1 MTGFA
6 LNKDA
11 KQPLLFSLAI
21 FVSAD
26 TRMVIGL
33 REYVL
38 VEIDIK
44 SGKLYYFHINLKF
57 PSGSCIVVVEK
68 ISSHRW
74 E

>member
-6 LNKDA
+6 LNKDS

-33 REYVL
+33 REYLL

-44 SGKLYYFHINLKF
+44 IRQ
-57 PSGSCIVVVEK
+57 VVLFSYKSE
-68 ISSHRW
+68 IPPFI
-74 E
+74 